1 MYLFKLVLN
10 FLSELGEYLIFVL
23 RSCISFGYCRNRFK
37 KLMQSI
43 LEIGFRC
50 VLIILIIGLFT
61 GMVMGL
67 QMYYTLVKFGADTAL
82 GTAVSL
88 SLIRELGPVLT
99 ALMIVGQSGSALT
112 SEIGILRNYE
122 QIDALETMNIDSK
135 GFLAGP
141 RIIAGIICF
150 PILTAFF
157 DLVGIFGGYFSGS
170 VLMGLDAGIYW
181 NKTIDSVQLVDVNG
195 GFLKATIFGFLTMG
209 ICTFE
214 GYNAHIKSA
223 FKGIRGVT
231 LSATKAVVKSS
242 VLILIVDY
250 LITSFLL

>member
-1 MYLFKLVLN
+1 MYPLKLILN
-10 FLSELGEYLIFVL
+10 FLSELGEYLVFVF
-23 RSCISFGYCRNRFK
+23 RSCVSFWYCRNRFQ
-37 KLMQSI
+37 KLLLSI
-43 LEIGFRC
+43 LEIGYRC
-50 VLIILIIGLFT
+50 VFIIFIIGLFT

-67 QMYYTLVKFGADTAL
+67 QMYYTLVKFGADSAL

-88 SLIRELGPVLT
+88 ALIRELGPVLT

-112 SEIGILRNYE
+112 SEIGIMRNYE
-122 QIDALETMNIDSK
+122 QIDALETMKIDSR

-141 RIIAGIICF
+141 RIYAGLICF

-157 DLVGIFGGYFSGS
+157 DLIGIYGGYFSGS
-170 VLMGLDAGIYW
+170 ILMGLDAGIYW
-181 NKTIDSVQLVDVNG
+181 NKTVNSVQLIDVSG
-195 GFLKATIFGFLTMG
+195 GFIKATIFGFLTMG

-214 GYNAHIKSA
+214 GYNAHLKSA

-231 LSATKAVVKSS
+231 LAATKAVVKSS
-242 VLILIVDY
+242 VVILVVDY